1 MGRRKLDKFRDNES
15 SRNVIQPGKEIFDEI
30 KGNWNSLFFKNRHPL
45 VLELACGKGEY
56 TIGLARLFPE
66 WNVIGVDIKG
76 SRIWRGSRTAESEGL
91 TNAAFL
97 RIQIQQLDQY
107 FDDNEVDGIWITFP
121 DPRPRDRDERRRL
134 THPRFLNMYRKILK
148 PGGWIHLK
156 TDNEG
161 LFTYSLELLSSLN
174 YVDQLEYTRDLYQS
188 GMLSQHHG
196 IQTTYEKRFI
206 EENISIKY
214 LRFQLIPDDKH

>member
-107 FDDNEVDGIWITFP
+107 FDDNEVDRIWITFP